1 MKGKVW
7 PGGWKH
13 VEGRSLKADIS
24 KDSGQLEGWSK
35 VIKGGRRSR
44 ARNRRGLKGASLGN
58 TLKFQDILSKI
69 SSTEK
74 EAGEVCA
81 LMAEH

>member
-24 KDSGQLEGWSK
+24 KASGQLEGWSK

-44 ARNRRGLKGASLGN
+44 ARN
-58 TLKFQDILSKI
+58 
-69 SSTEK
+69 K
-74 EAGEVCA
+74 ERS
-81 LMAEH
+81 